1 MNRLNF
7 REKTGYSFAA
17 LGDSAA
23 YMFIGTF
30 LMFFLT
36 TVAGLAPAVAGTITA
51 IGAVWNSLFN
61 PVMGYISDHAM
72 TRWGRRRPFMFAF
85 AFPLMIAVSL
95 LFTTFDI
102 PYGFKILYYSL
113 GVIIF
118 WTSYTGF
125 FVPYLALGAEYTQ
138 DYNERTVLRSYA
150 SFFNLIGSVISMSL
164 PTMMVELMQS
174 RNISTQMA
182 WSVTGI
188 FIATAVFVSIMI
200 TVRSARHKDKYV
212 PQAAE
217 DRQRVSIVKMFREY
231 FQVLKLKPMKCLL
244 FASLFFLTAYGM
256 FMSDIV
262 YYCTYNQGMSSGQIS
277 GILFFRAVISMT
289 FIPFIAAICKKT
301 DKRTGLIL
309 LIGLS
314 AVLITV
320 EKIAGVHGTFGMYVF
335 IFCIAVGAAAYWQI
349 MPAII
354 YDVCEYDQYTTGNQR
369 QGTIVS
375 LQGLVEAIASGI
387 GTQML
392 GIILQLAGF
401 DGAQQVQSAGALE
414 WIENCTT
421 FVPAIFMAASCYALY
436 RYHITKAVFNEIKAE
451 LDKKKQQE

>member
-1 MNRLNF
+1 MDRLNF

-36 TVAGLAPAVAGTITA
+36 TVAGIAPAAAGTITA
-51 IGAVWNSLFN
+51 VGAVWNSLFN

-72 TRWGRRRPFMFAF
+72 TRWGRRRPFMFVF
-85 AFPLMIAVSL
+85 AFPLMAAVSL
-95 LFTTFDI
+95 LFTAFDI
-102 PYGFKILYYSL
+102 PEGLRVIYYGV

-150 SFFNLIGSVISMSL
+150 SFFNLIGSIISMSL
-164 PTMMVELMQS
+164 PTMLVEIMRS
-174 RNISTQMA
+174 RNMSVQTA

-188 FIATAVFVSIMI
+188 FVAAVTFVSIMI
-200 TVRSARHKDKYV
+200 TVRSARDKDKYV
-212 PQAAE
+212 PHYE
-217 DRQRVSIVKMFREY
+217 HCRQRVSIIQMFREY
-231 FQVLKLKPMKCLL
+231 FEVLKLRPMKCLL

-277 GILFFRAVISMT
+277 GILFFRAVVSMA
-289 FIPFIAAICKKT
+289 FIPLIAAICQRT
-301 DKRTGLIL
+301 DKRTGLML

-320 EKIAGVHGTFGMYVF
+320 EKLAGVQGAFQMYLF
-335 IFCIAVGAAAYWQI
+335 IFCIAIGAAAYWQV

-354 YDVCEYDQYTTGNQR
+354 YDVCEYDQYTTGSKR
-369 QGTIVS
+369 QGSIVS

-387 GTQML
+387 GTQLL

-401 DGAQQVQSAGALE
+401 DGGAQAQSGIALE

-421 FVPAIFMAASCYALY
+421 FVPAVFMAAACYALY
-436 RYHITKAVFNEIKAE
+436 RYHITKEVFNEIKAK
-451 LDKKKQQE
+451 LDSQN